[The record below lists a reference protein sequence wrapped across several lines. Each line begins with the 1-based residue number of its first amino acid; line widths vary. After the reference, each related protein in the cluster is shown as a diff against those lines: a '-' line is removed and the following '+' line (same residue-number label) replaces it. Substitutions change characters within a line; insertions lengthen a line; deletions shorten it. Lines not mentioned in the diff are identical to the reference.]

1 MGRITIDSVDPFKIT
16 DVDLSEMGIQTLP
29 ESICELN
36 ISGNLDLN
44 GNELASLPESIGSIK
59 VGGRLY
65 LNNNKLTSLPK
76 SIGSI
81 KVGGHLYLNNNKL
94 TSLPKSIGSIKVGGN
109 LCLGS
114 NNLPEPELTKADFP
128 HVIGMV
134 RSVKLEHT
142 THTDDNPVSA
152 SCDRRRGHSTSIMS
166 TITKGLP
173 SSADHPLLYSPST
186 EKVH

>member
-1 MGRITIDSVDPFKIT
+1 MLPNGWTPKRLIHPDMGRITIDSVDPFKIT

-59 VGGRLY
+59 VGGR
-65 LNNNKLTSLPK
+65 
-76 SIGSI
+76 
-81 KVGGHLYLNNNKL
+81 LYLNNNKL